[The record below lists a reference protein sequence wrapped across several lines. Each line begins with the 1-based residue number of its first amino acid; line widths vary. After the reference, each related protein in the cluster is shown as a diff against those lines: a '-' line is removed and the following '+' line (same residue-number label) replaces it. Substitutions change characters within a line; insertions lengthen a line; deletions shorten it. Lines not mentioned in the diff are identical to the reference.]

1 VTNGTDAQRGA
12 AAAAAAASGS
22 SIGSRLLLVLIGAVG
37 AGKGTQATLLA
48 DRLGIPHVASGDL
61 FRAALAAGTPLG
73 DQARAYMERGELVP
87 DEVTIGMVMERLDAA
102 DAARGAV
109 LDGFPR
115 TVGQAR
121 ALDHGLAAR
130 GEEVRRAVY
139 IEVPTEEL
147 IRRVS
152 TRWICP
158 QCGTPYREGEAAPR
172 VAGVCDRDGTRLV
185 QRDDDRPEVV
195 RERLTKQV
203 PPMLEV
209 VEHYRHTGHL
219 ATVDG
224 LGSIESVTGE
234 ILAALDTAAAPAGAE
249 R

>member
-1 VTNGTDAQRGA
+1 MTNGTDARRA
-12 AAAAAAASGS
+12 AATGTAAGSGS
-22 SIGSRLLLVLIGAVG
+22 GRRQLVVLIGAVG
-37 AGKGTQATLLA
+37 AGKGTQATILA
-48 DRLGIPHVASGDL
+48 DRLAVPHIASGDL
-61 FRAALAAGTPLG
+61 FRAALRDGTPLG
-73 DQARAYMERGELVP
+73 EQARAYMGRGELVP
-87 DEVTIGMVMERLDAA
+87 DEITIGMVIERLEAE

-121 ALDHGLAAR
+121 ALDERLAAR

-139 IEVPTEEL
+139 IDVPTEEL

-158 QCGTPYREGEAAPR
+158 TCGTPYREQNGAPR
-172 VAGVCDRDGTRLV
+172 VAGVCDRDGTALI

-195 RERLTKQV
+195 RERLAKQV

-209 VEHYRHTGHL
+209 VEHYRRTGHL

-224 LGSIESVTGE
+224 LGSIDAVTRE
-234 ILAALDTAAAPAGAE
+234 ILTSLDPAVAPAG
-249 R
+249 